1 MNARIAGDGQDFLAQ
16 VRKQAGVPVLVISA
30 RETEGQKIRLLDA
43 GADDCLVGSAA
54 GRAHAAAHRARCGLP
69 HQGAGRGL
77 SDGRSLISC
86 ARAGWTESRK
96 GLAMRVPLSENAR
109 SPQPGRTDMTSSG
122 LRLPQLDGGWFLTDG
137 GIETVLIY
145 QDGVELPEFAAFV
158 LLQTEEGRD
167 ILRRY
172 YRRYLDIAAAAP
184 GAGFVLESP
193 TWRAGIDWGAKLGFD
208 AGAMQRINAEAVGL
222 MSELRTE
229 YVGRIAGPVVISG
242 CIGPRGDGY
251 AAGAPMDPEDARR
264 AHQLQA
270 DALAAAGVDQIT
282 AVTMTSSAEA
292 MGAARAAAR
301 AGCASAISFTVETDG
316 TLPSGESLGAAIQ
329 AVDADAEGSGHDA
342 PAYYMMNC
350 AHPAHFEAVV
360 TSAGAWR
367 DRIQGLRANA
377 STLSHAE
384 LDVMT
389 QLDSGNP
396 QDLADRYRRLRAP
409 LSRLNVLGGC
419 CGTDHRHVAAICQA
433 WSAAR

>member
-1 MNARIAGDGQDFLAQ
+1 
-16 VRKQAGVPVLVISA
+16 
-30 RETEGQKIRLLDA
+30 
-43 GADDCLVGSAA
+43 
-54 GRAHAAAHRARCGLP
+54 
-69 HQGAGRGL
+69 
-77 SDGRSLISC
+77 
-86 ARAGWTESRK
+86 
-96 GLAMRVPLSENAR
+96 
-109 SPQPGRTDMTSSG
+109 MTSSR

-158 LLQTEEGRD
+158 LVRTAEGRD

-172 YRRYLDIAAAAP
+172 YRRYLDIAVAAL
-184 GAGFVLESP
+184 GAGFVLETP
-193 TWRAGIDWGAKLGFD
+193 TWRAGMDWGAKLGFD
-208 AGAMQRINAEAVGL
+208 PETMKRINAEAVALMDGL
-222 MSELRTE
+222 RAE
-229 YVGRIAGPVVISG
+229 YVSRIAGPIVISG

-251 AAGAPMDPEDARR
+251 AAGAPMEPEDARR

-292 MGAARAAAR
+292 MGVARAAAR
-301 AGCASAISFTVETDG
+301 AGCNSAISSTVENDG
-316 TLPSGESLGAAIQ
+316 KLPSGELLDAAIQ

-342 PAYYMMNC
+342 PAYYMINC
-350 AHPAHFEAVV
+350 AHPVHFESVV
-360 TSAGAWR
+360 AGAGAWR
-367 DRIQGLRANA
+367 ERIQGLRANA

-396 QDLADRYRRLRAP
+396 HDLADRYRRLRTP

-419 CGTDHRHVAAICQA
+419 CGTDHRHVAAICEA
-433 WSAAR
+433 WSIAR